1 MNLRTLIALI
11 WLAAPVALAADI
23 SPGGRL
29 ADLSIAEKG
38 EPVLSGED
46 IKYGAWSYPQQPGK
60 VHVLQYMAAT
70 RSASKINKPFTD
82 KMSADLPKGGVYL
95 STTILNLDE
104 AMWGTGGMV
113 ESELESKKEQF
124 PHAIMVND
132 ANGIG
137 LAQWQLEKES
147 SAIIVTDAGGVVR
160 YFKQGAMSAA
170 EIDSTLALIRQ
181 YIGKGSA
188 AVAALP

>member
-11 WLAAPVALAADI
+11 CLATPIALAADI

-29 ADLSIAEKG
+29 GDLTIAEKG
-38 EPVLSGED
+38 ELVLTDGD
-46 IKYGAWSYPQQPGK
+46 IEYRSWSYPQQPGK

-70 RSASKINKPFTD
+70 RAASKINKPFTD

-113 ESELESKKEQF
+113 ESELGSKKKKF
-124 PHAIMVND
+124 PHAIMVD
-132 ANGIG
+132 DVNGIG
-137 LAQWQLEKES
+137 LAQWQLKKES
-147 SAIIVTDAGGVVR
+147 SAIIVIDAGGVVR
-160 YFKQGAMSAA
+160 YFKQGAMSAT
-170 EIDSTLALIRQ
+170 EIDSTLALIRE
-181 YIGKGSA
+181 YFPKGSTADA
-188 AVAALP
+188 AQP